1 LSWLKNK
8 DLLFSMSITV
18 CSQGS
23 DREWDEINSWPVQM
37 AVGYLTLAYVTR
49 SPLFTIVFGYFWESF
64 ELLVLVLNQ
73 KFLKDKDSKFAQWA
87 IEKGPLSWLVPPTS
101 DGKARPCVEN
111 PMTSL
116 FYDPLIFVGAVCLWS
131 IGAERLIGAKY
142 NQMRA
147 FGVGM
152 QRIIYYITI
161 GFTVVFASHVMFA
174 RRLENLTTSGPSDK
188 INGAEPDIGLLMS
201 TLITIIL
208 AAFIPVRSGQRNGYT
223 STEARHAYFA
233 YVVYLLFVMLIVLVG
248 LLGGPFFNI
257 RSSWIRAVIALCVL
271 WAACLLVAAVRW
283 GYWIDAVAGE
293 YLTGEQHVD
302 SYVEERRK
310 ELQKEGKLTI

>member
-1 LSWLKNK
+1 
-8 DLLFSMSITV
+8 MSITV

-73 KFLKDKDSKFAQWA
+73 KFLEDKDSKFAQWA
-87 IEKGPLSWLVPPTS
+87 IEKGPLSWLVPAST

-116 FYDPLIFVGAVCLWS
+116 FYDPIIFVGAVCLWS
-131 IGAERLIGAKY
+131 IGAERLIGARY
-142 NQMRA
+142 DQMRA

-152 QRIIYYITI
+152 QRFIYYTTI
-161 GFTVVFASHVMFA
+161 AFTVIFASHVLFA
-174 RRLENLTTSGPSDK
+174 RRLQYLTTSGPSDK
-188 INGAEPDIGLLMS
+188 TNGLEPDIGLLMS
-201 TLITIIL
+201 TVITITL
-208 AAFIPVRSGQRNGYT
+208 AAFIPVRSGQRNGFV

-233 YVVYLLFVMLIVLVG
+233 YIVYVLFVMVIALVG
-248 LLGGPFFNI
+248 LLGGPVFNI
-257 RSSWIRAVIALCVL
+257 RSSWIRATAALGML
-271 WAACLLVAAVRW
+271 WASCFLVAAVRW
-283 GYWIDAVAGE
+283 GYWIDAVTGE
-293 YLTGEQHVD
+293 YLTGETYVE
-302 SYVEERRK
+302 SYVEGRRK
-310 ELQKEGKLTI
+310 ELEKDGKLKI